1 MKNKFRIGITDD
13 TDIMRCRLIVKLI
26 EICGAIPVLI
36 PIYLNQNILRDKST
50 NYKELDKA
58 IDAHLGK
65 VDNILQSCDALIFP
79 GNKRDI
85 NPGLYGI
92 SQIHPETKKRLPQN
106 KLNVRQE
113 TEIKMLQ
120 YALKKK
126 DIPVLGICGG
136 MQLIN
141 AVLGGS
147 LVQHLPDD
155 PRIIGEDNPHHD
167 KDLKDMTDDELQDFE
182 NNFEQIIS
190 GEKENSLYQ
199 GTHPMKVEENSLL
212 AQIYKEQD
220 SNIDLKNIKELSIH
234 HQGCFAE
241 NISDKLKIVATSPDG
256 IIEAVEHKNYPKMFL
271 LTQFH
276 PECNASGIALS
287 LVKNLINSITS

>member
-36 PIYLNQNILRDKST
+36 PMYLNQNILRDTSAS
-50 NYKELDKA
+50 YKELDKA

-85 NPGLYGI
+85 NPGLYGV
-92 SQIHPETKKRLPQN
+92 SQIHPETKRRLPQN

-182 NNFEQIIS
+182 NNFEQIIN
-190 GEKENSLYQ
+190 GERKNGLYQ
-199 GTHPMKVEENSLL
+199 GTHSMTVEENSLL

-220 SNIDLKNIKELSIH
+220 SNVDLKNIKELSIH

-256 IIEAVEHKNYPKMFL
+256 IIEAVEHKNHPKMFL

>member
-36 PIYLNQNILRDKST
+36 PMYLNQNILRDKSAS
-50 NYKELDKA
+50 YKELDKA

-65 VDNILQSCDALIFP
+65 VDDILQSCDALIFP

-85 NPGLYGI
+85 NPGLYGV
-92 SQIHPETKKRLPQN
+92 SQIHPETKRRLPQN

-182 NNFEQIIS
+182 NNFEQIIN
-190 GEKENSLYQ
+190 GERKNGLYQ
-199 GTHPMKVEENSLL
+199 GTHSMKVEENSLL

-241 NISDKLKIVATSPDG
+241 NISDKLEIVATSPDVV
-256 IIEAVEHKNYPKMFL
+256 IEAVEHKNHPKIM
-271 LTQFH
+271 
-276 PECNASGIALS
+276 E
-287 LVKNLINSITS
+287 

>member
-13 TDIMRCRLIVKLI
+13 TNIMRCRLIVKLI
-26 EICGAIPVLI
+26 EICGAIPTLV
-36 PIYLNQNILRDKST
+36 PVYLDKNTLRDKSAS
-50 NYKELDKA
+50 YKELDEA
-58 IDAHLGK
+58 IDVHLDK

-79 GNKRDI
+79 GNKKDV
-85 NPGLYGI
+85 NPGLYGV
-92 SQIHPETKKRLPQN
+92 SQIHPETKKRLSQN

-155 PRIIGEDNPHHD
+155 PRIIEEDNTHHD
-167 KDLKDMTDDELQDFE
+167 KNLKDMTDDELQDFE

-199 GTHPMKVEENSLL
+199 GTHSMRVEENSLL
-212 AQIYKEQD
+212 AHIYKEQD
-220 SNIDLKNIKELSIH
+220 PNIDLGSIKELSIH

-241 NISDKLKIVATSPDG
+241 NISDKLEIVATSPDG
-256 IIEAVEHKNYPKMFL
+256 VIEAVEHKNHPKMFL

-287 LVKNLINSITS
+287 LVKKLIES